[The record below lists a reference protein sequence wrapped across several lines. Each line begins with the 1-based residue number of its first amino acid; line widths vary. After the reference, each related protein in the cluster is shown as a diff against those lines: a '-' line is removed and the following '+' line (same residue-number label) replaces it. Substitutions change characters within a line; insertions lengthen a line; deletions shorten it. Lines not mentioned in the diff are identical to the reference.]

1 MAVMS
6 GDQIV
11 QLIAIFASLVLVS
24 SGLAA
29 HRLSWSKGI
38 RLGLIWAGLFVIVTL
53 FISIITE

>member
-1 MAVMS
+1 MS
-6 GDQIV
+6 GNQWV

-53 FISIITE
+53 FVSIVTGE